1 MRRSPFVAVAVA
13 VAFAGCG
20 SQQEH
25 PREPLGQGETQRP
38 EPPVRAVQELRVTE
52 VHIRDGRFD
61 PAAIS
66 VRVDNS
72 ITLVNEDE
80 RTYQLKTEG
89 SAAPPGS
96 VASAEEPIAPGE
108 TVERTFTVIGTAVVE
123 TGAGEKLTVQ
133 VFQ

>member
-1 MRRSPFVAVAVA
+1 MRRPPFVAVAVA

-20 SQQEH
+20 GQQER

-38 EPPVRAVQELRVTE
+38 EPRVRPVQELRVTE

-61 PAAIS
+61 PPAIS

-80 RTYQLKTEG
+80 RTYQLNTEG

-96 VASAEEPIAPGE
+96 VAKAEEPIAPGE
-108 TVERTFTVIGTAVVE
+108 TVERTFTVQGTAVIE
-123 TGAGEKLTVQ
+123 TGSGEKLTVQ
-133 VFQ
+133 VFG